1 MKYTLLVNQYQAVK
15 LGISIQEA
23 ILLDILTTAATWA
36 EPIQIA
42 EQQYYWLARQKI
54 LTELPILGIKSDTLY
69 RKLKSLDKKR
79 LIIYRKKGKK
89 DCFKITD
96 LGKLYSKKKKSEK
109 NPSKIGKKSKKNL
122 EKSPTDKT
130 TRNNTIT
137 TLLLKEKSFYSFR
150 KIVREKYSEK
160 VVLNGS
166 HVGYKP
172 YVVFSLTNT
181 GLLRNDYSHAI
192 LSVRTHEE
200 DINKIWKFMY
210 DNPHLIG
217 IPEPKEL

>member
-109 NPSKIGKKSKKNL
+109 NPKRTWKKVRQIKLLRIILLLHHSLKKNHFIA
-122 EKSPTDKT
+122 S
-130 TRNNTIT
+130 
-137 TLLLKEKSFYSFR
+137 R
-150 KIVREKYSEK
+150 KK
-160 VVLNGS
+160 
-166 HVGYKP
+166 
-172 YVVFSLTNT
+172 
-181 GLLRNDYSHAI
+181 
-192 LSVRTHEE
+192 
-200 DINKIWKFMY
+200 
-210 DNPHLIG
+210 
-217 IPEPKEL
+217 